1 MTKKHFVHLNYI
13 RVVNVFVLSIA
24 FYLIEIFLNC
34 RPAEWDPNM
43 YQSLRSHVGEF
54 SYDAIFASK
63 YVPFLDP
70 NMYQGLRIYVGE
82 FSSPLRAPVI
92 IICNHS

>member
-13 RVVNVFVLSIA
+13 RVVNAFVLSIA

-43 YQSLRSHVGEF
+43 YQSLRS
-54 SYDAIFASK
+54 
-63 YVPFLDP
+63 
-70 NMYQGLRIYVGE
+70 YVGE
-82 FSSPLRAPVI
+82 FSFDVI
-92 IICNHS
+92 SSYKYVANMYHF

>member
-13 RVVNVFVLSIA
+13 RVVIFFVLSIA

-43 YQSLRSHVGEF
+43 YQSLRS
-54 SYDAIFASK
+54 
-63 YVPFLDP
+63 
-70 NMYQGLRIYVGE
+70 YVGE
-82 FSSPLRAPVI
+82 FSFDVI
-92 IICNHS
+92 SSYKYVPNMYHFWI

>member
-43 YQSLRSHVGEF
+43 YQSLRS
-54 SYDAIFASK
+54 
-63 YVPFLDP
+63 
-70 NMYQGLRIYVGE
+70 YVGE
-82 FSSPLRAPVI
+82 FSFDVI
-92 IICNHS
+92 SSYKYVLNMYHFWFQICTKAGAVMSVSSHLM

>member
-43 YQSLRSHVGEF
+43 YQSLRS
-54 SYDAIFASK
+54 
-63 YVPFLDP
+63 
-70 NMYQGLRIYVGE
+70 YVGE
-82 FSSPLRAPVI
+82 FSFDVI
-92 IICNHS
+92 SSYKYVANMYHF

>member
-24 FYLIEIFLNC
+24 FYLIEIFLTC

-43 YQSLRSHVGEF
+43 YQSLRS
-54 SYDAIFASK
+54 
-63 YVPFLDP
+63 
-70 NMYQGLRIYVGE
+70 YVGE
-82 FSSPLRAPVI
+82 FSFDVI
-92 IICNHS
+92 SSYKYVANMYHF